1 MRSRKIP
8 IYIFLVLI
16 YLIITFILKG
26 MKEYILLP
34 MYTTFTGLI
43 YNITVSDA
51 IESCRKEK
59 WRKENILVLF
69 NVVICILLSIYFC
82 YLHNFLLASV
92 TVILTSVLYFN
103 ILLKNIRMKQ
113 PLSNSKEQGSQ
124 NIMSCY
130 SAFYLKS
137 LGSWPSILHK
147 TGSSADEV

>member
-1 MRSRKIP
+1 MKGRKIP

-34 MYTTFTGLI
+34 IYTTFTGLI
-43 YNITVSDA
+43 YNITVSDT
-51 IESCRKEK
+51 IESRRKEK

-103 ILLKNIRMKQ
+103 IMRKNIRK
-113 PLSNSKEQGSQ
+113 K
-124 NIMSCY
+124 
-130 SAFYLKS
+130 
-137 LGSWPSILHK
+137 
-147 TGSSADEV
+147 